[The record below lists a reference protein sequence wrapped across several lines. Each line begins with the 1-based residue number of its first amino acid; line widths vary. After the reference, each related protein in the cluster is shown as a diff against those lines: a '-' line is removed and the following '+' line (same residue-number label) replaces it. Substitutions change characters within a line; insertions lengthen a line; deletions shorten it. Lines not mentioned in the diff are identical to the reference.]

1 MRSLLSRF
9 SDWVVVHPVLWGV
22 GSGVVL
28 VLLGFALNLAPIV
41 VIAAGAA
48 IGVLNILHA
57 RRRGYCPLPAEPGS
71 HLVDSQPCQTC
82 HAAAGDPCVTLTELR
97 RPKPI
102 NAGGIHAARL
112 QHAAEPEDGAT
123 A

>member
-28 VLLGFALNLAPIV
+28 VLLGFALDLAPIV

-48 IGVLNILHA
+48 IGLLNILHA
-57 RRRGYCPLPAEPGS
+57 RRRGYCPLPAQQS
-71 HLVDSQPCQTC
+71 S
-82 HAAAGDPCVTLTELR
+82 DPVR
-97 RPKPI
+97 
-102 NAGGIHAARL
+102 
-112 QHAAEPEDGAT
+112 AEAESRFRERNDD
-123 A
+123 